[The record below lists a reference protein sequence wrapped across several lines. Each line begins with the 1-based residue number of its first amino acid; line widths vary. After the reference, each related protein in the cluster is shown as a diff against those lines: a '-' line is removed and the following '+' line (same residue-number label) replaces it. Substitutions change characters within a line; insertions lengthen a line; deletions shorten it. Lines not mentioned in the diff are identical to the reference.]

1 VAGFLPLY
9 AVSLVFTLMFAP
21 LWLLWWANRKLPE
34 PGPGRPPV
42 DIVVPAYN
50 EEDNIVRLLRSIDV
64 AAHRYGR
71 PVRVVISD
79 DGSTD
84 GTARL
89 AAQEFPRLR
98 HAQYEIL
105 TAPNGGQAATLNL
118 GMAITEAEILIRVDA
133 DCVMGEDTLV
143 YSVPWFRDPLI
154 GCVGAMEEPR
164 TDVATWFHRLRALE
178 TTFQF
183 RFARLGQSLV
193 DGIVVMQ
200 HPVGT
205 DLVPLRIPA
214 PGRHA

>member
-1 VAGFLPLY
+1 
-9 AVSLVFTLMFAP
+9 
-21 LWLLWWANRKLPE
+21 
-34 PGPGRPPV
+34 V

-64 AAHRYGR
+64 AAHRYGG

-84 GTARL
+84 STARL
-89 AAQEFPRLR
+89 AAQEIPRLR

-105 TAPNGGQAATLNL
+105 TAPNGGQAAALNR

-154 GCVGAMEEPR
+154 GCVGAMEEPDLGTAGQIER
-164 TDVATWFHRLRALE
+164 SAN
-178 TTFQF
+178 
-183 RFARLGQSLV
+183 RLGKKWSFLLTGCDSSVILGQ
-193 DGIVVMQ
+193 
-200 HPVGT
+200 
-205 DLVPLRIPA
+205 
-214 PGRHA
+214 